1 MRIIR
6 IKFIVLLFIL
16 SLISVSCNS
25 NQSVPKSM
33 PDIEATVQTRLDEAV
48 RLAILSTPT
57 PTPTLVPT
65 PTATPTPTP
74 TATPT
79 PAPTATPTPTP
90 TATPTPTP
98 TATPTPLPSPT
109 PTPMVVVVRADQT
122 AIPKFIPLSS
132 SEMKDILSVIYEENP
147 RAYSTSNSFSLDIN
161 TGKMEATTTTQDY
174 LDEIN
179 TIFNTGYWLVT
190 GESPLHFIP
199 SVLPK
204 EKWPSDVEDIA
215 SGYCCEQKNTQIQF
229 IADRN
234 GTVTEVIDT
243 LAHEV
248 GHARQTLLRPGQIY
262 SDRIDFTEA
271 LAFLMQASIVRAIGE
286 YTELNTTGIPSNLSV
301 NTGQKQYNI
310 DEYLFNWGNDLK
322 NVTTE
327 GKGNH
332 ERAKYLLWL
341 ILLFDPEFSEYK
353 NKILQT
359 NATYLNSSELY
370 SIYNHLLEKDT
381 TEIVPYT
388 NGLLNQASNVENL
401 VTGTL
406 NKRIIN
412 RLKYEGFITGT
423 GWETAVL
430 IP

>member
-1 MRIIR
+1 
-6 IKFIVLLFIL
+6 
-16 SLISVSCNS
+16 
-25 NQSVPKSM
+25 
-33 PDIEATVQTRLDEAV
+33 
-48 RLAILSTPT
+48 
-57 PTPTLVPT
+57 
-65 PTATPTPTP
+65 
-74 TATPT
+74 
-79 PAPTATPTPTP
+79 
-90 TATPTPTP
+90 
-98 TATPTPLPSPT
+98 
-109 PTPMVVVVRADQT
+109 MVVVVRADQAT
-122 AIPKFIPLSS
+122 IPEFTPLSS
-132 SEMKDILSVIYEENP
+132 SEMKKMLSIIYEENP
-147 RAYSTSNSFSLDIN
+147 PAYSISNSFSLNLN
-161 TGKMEATTTTQDY
+161 TGKMDAKTTTQDN

-190 GESPLHFIP
+190 GESPLYFIP

-204 EKWPSDVEDIA
+204 DKWPSDVEDIA

-229 IADRN
+229 IADRD
-234 GTVTEVIDT
+234 GSVTEVIDT

-388 NGLLNQASNVENL
+388 NRLLNQASDVENL

-406 NKRIIN
+406 NKRIITD
-412 RLKYEGFITGT
+412 LKYEGFITGT